1 MSTNIGSAWMSVLP
15 TAKGFGAALSKD
27 INPQL
32 AAAGK
37 SSGISFGKYLGAAAV
52 GGFVAAG
59 LSKIIHTGISETLD
73 ASAGAAQLAAGIK
86 STGNAANVSVKGMEA
101 LASSIQN
108 YSGQTDD
115 SIVAAEALLQ
125 TFTKIK
131 NNGPDKIFDQ
141 ATVAAA
147 NMAAKFGGD
156 AASQALVLGKALND
170 PVNMLG
176 ALTRN
181 GVTFT
186 QGQKDSIKAMV
197 EMGNMAGAQKI
208 ILKELAVETG
218 GAAKAFGDSLA
229 GGAEKAKRAFED
241 ASQAMVEKLL
251 PVILPAFTSIATAV
265 TTKVIPAMSDFVDGF
280 IKGTNTAGKLKDKI
294 IAVYSDAF
302 KPFVDF
308 LINNRDKVALF
319 VGTIGGGILIFK
331 GITAAVKVTTATMAL
346 YRGIMTLVMLAN
358 GGVAASSSLVVGGL
372 VAIRTAIFS
381 IPIVGWA
388 AAAITAFALLYI
400 KFAGFRNVVA
410 IVANEII
417 RWFQGIANVGIGMV
431 NVLIKAWNFVPWH
444 KDIKLLA
451 NVELPHLA
459 TAAENAA
466 KRIAAASYAHPT
478 RGPIKGS
485 GVKTT
490 STGGGSTG
498 DTIGGGI
505 VDSSKLLDAIN
516 LKIAVEDQ
524 KKTLKDFTRYLSSDF
539 ISSIKDSGTKAAD
552 VISKLVSGVDGLAKG
567 FAATISDPVKQGAF
581 NLASTKIVNALETKL
596 LGFQSAFDAIQT
608 AREALKTNIAD
619 ADSALKDA
627 IKLRTDAAGSIADL
641 LSKPFGQPSELVKQL
656 SGAEATGESIIS
668 GYDSMVKMV
677 TDRFASI
684 KGDKKDSLL
693 AFLKDSTTQLLGLAK
708 DRADTAK
715 LLDKAQTDLEDA
727 IKTKSAYADGLSSGL
742 KSAALSL
749 SEFIDKETGAASPAG
764 IIAGFKARLGVIK
777 NFSSNLKS
785 LASRGLNQNLLDQII
800 GMGTVDGG
808 ALAASLTTAGSDQID
823 ALNQTGVEIAA
834 TADSLGAALSD
845 KFYGQSVANAQSIV
859 KGYTD
864 SQEMIN
870 AAMRSITSGIALE
883 MSPLTNV
890 MASFGEDS
898 ALALLNGFKSQD
910 NALIAQAASLGARMA
925 QAIADALSLLR
936 VASGGGDFGVA
947 AAKAASAKLTA
958 DAQAAQAAAD
968 AKAKAK
974 ADADALLKKTETSQ
988 FNGATTDD
996 IMNLGKLIIKS
1007 NKDTALLTQQ
1017 LQRTTPRGAVL

>member
-27 INPQL
+27 INPQM
-32 AAAGK
+32 ASVAK
-37 SSGISFGKYLGAAAV
+37 SSGASFGKYLGAAAV

-125 TFTKIK
+125 TFTQIK
-131 NNGPDKIFDQ
+131 NNGPDKIFDL
-141 ATVAAA
+141 ATKASAD
-147 NMAAKFGGD
+147 MAAKFGGD

-265 TTKVIPAMSDFVDGF
+265 TTKVIPAMTNFVDGF
-280 IKGTNTAGKLKDKI
+280 IKGTNTAGKLKDGI
-294 IAVYSDAF
+294 VSVYKVAF

-308 LINNRDKVALF
+308 LWAHKSTIATWVIDLGLMYGAFKTLLFITKVTAAAKLFATTLTYGTTGLKMMYGWELRVATLNPFGWVALAITGLALLFKTLDDHADGATSQLRNMAGGGRGAGNAIAAAAAAATAAIAAQAASTDHPTRSPKPNF
-319 VGTIGGGILIFK
+319 VPKTTKSGGGGGI
-331 GITAAVKVTTATMAL
+331 G
-346 YRGIMTLVMLAN
+346 
-358 GGVAASSSLVVGGL
+358 
-372 VAIRTAIFS
+372 
-381 IPIVGWA
+381 
-388 AAAITAFALLYI
+388 
-400 KFAGFRNVVA
+400 
-410 IVANEII
+410 
-417 RWFQGIANVGIGMV
+417 
-431 NVLIKAWNFVPWH
+431 
-444 KDIKLLA
+444 D
-451 NVELPHLA
+451 
-459 TAAENAA
+459 
-466 KRIAAASYAHPT
+466 PT
-478 RGPIKGS
+478 
-485 GVKTT
+485 
-490 STGGGSTG
+490 
-498 DTIGGGI
+498 
-505 VDSSKLLDAIN
+505 KLLDAIN
-516 LKIAVEDQ
+516 LKIAVEGQ
-524 KKTLKDFTRYLSSDF
+524 KKTLGDFTRYLSSDF
-539 ISSIKDSGTKAAD
+539 ISSIKDSGTKASD
-552 VISKLVSGVDGLAKG
+552 VIGKLVSGVDGLAKG
-567 FAATISDPVKQGAF
+567 FAATISDPTKQATF
-581 NLASTKIVNALETKL
+581 NLASTKIVNALETRL

-641 LSKPFGQPSELVKQL
+641 LSKPFGQPSELIKAL

-668 GYDSMVKMV
+668 GYNSMVKMV

-715 LLDKAQTDLEDA
+715 LLEKAQTDLEDA

-823 ALNQTGVEIAA
+823 ALNATGVEIAA
-834 TADSLGAALSD
+834 TADSLGATLSD

-870 AAMRSITSGIALE
+870 AAMRSITSGIAAE

-910 NALIAQAASLGARMA
+910 SALIAQASSLGTRIA
-925 QAIADALSLLR
+925 QVLADAVSQMR

-947 AAKAASAKLTA
+947 AVKAAGAKLAA
-958 DAQAAQAAAD
+958 DAAAAQAAAD

-1007 NKDTALLTQQ
+1007 DADTVRLAPKHSNVRMDVATNGRRSRL
-1017 LQRTTPRGAVL
+1017 GGIY

>member
-1 MSTNIGSAWMSVLP
+1 MSTNIGSVWMGVLP

-265 TTKVIPAMSDFVDGF
+265 TTKAIPAMTNFVDGF
-280 IKGTNTAGKLKDKI
+280 IKGTNTAGKLKDGI
-294 IAVYSDAF
+294 VSVYKVAF

-308 LINNRDKVALF
+308 LWAHKSTIATWVIDLGLMYGAFKTLLFISKVTAAAKLFATTLTYGTTGLKMMYGWELRVATLNPFGWVALAITGLALLF
-319 VGTIGGGILIFK
+319 KTLDDHADGATSQLRNMAGGG
-331 GITAAVKVTTATMAL
+331 
-346 YRGIMTLVMLAN
+346 RGAGN
-358 GGVAASSSLVVGGL
+358 
-372 VAIRTAIFS
+372 AI
-381 IPIVGWA
+381 A
-388 AAAITAFALLYI
+388 AAAAATTAL
-400 KFAGFRNVVA
+400 
-410 IVANEII
+410 
-417 RWFQGIANVGIGMV
+417 IAAQAASTDHPTRSP
-431 NVLIKAWNFVPWH
+431 KPNFVP
-444 KDIKLLA
+444 KT
-451 NVELPHLA
+451 P
-459 TAAENAA
+459 
-466 KRIAAASYAHPT
+466 S
-478 RGPIKGS
+478 S
-485 GVKTT
+485 GV
-490 STGGGSTG
+490 GGGG
-498 DTIGGGI
+498 V

-516 LKIAVEDQ
+516 LKLAVEDQ

-684 KGDKKDSLL
+684 KSDKKDSLL

-870 AAMRSITSGIALE
+870 AAMRSITSGITLE

-910 NALIAQAASLGARMA
+910 SAIVAQAASLGARMA
-925 QAIADALSLLR
+925 QALADAVSQMR

-947 AAKAASAKLTA
+947 AVKASAAKIAA
-958 DAQAAQAAAD
+958 DAQAATD

-974 ADADALLKKTETSQ
+974 AESDALLKKTETSQ

-996 IMNLGKLIIKS
+996 IMNLGQLIKAQTVAIANQARQS
-1007 NKDTALLTQQ
+1007 QM
-1017 LQRTTPRGAVL
+1017 LQRANGRGD